1 LLLQQNIPIEVFQ
14 IKYVF
19 IKERRIIRGL
29 ENAIPN
35 DLECFI
41 SQFLINQI
49 VNWLRQFSSVF
60 TVLRNLLTNTVD
72 PISFI
77 TLPALT
83 RVATN
88 RIEAVSFVVE
98 KINIL
103 VTLVDVYDSGHK
115 PTETKQQ

>member
-83 RVATN
+83 RVA
-88 RIEAVSFVVE
+88 RIEAVSFVVA